1 MVNSQEHSVPSFDSS
16 ANKARAT
23 PIAMSATTYNLSPV
37 TPHNAQN
44 GGLNIT
50 ANTNTSA
57 TASMNTTAA
66 HSVYPMSTQ
75 TPAPTTNASQS
86 FATSHDVHSS
96 PMNTESAMTAPGYY
110 GAQQSHRNYQA
121 AMYQQQQQQ
130 HLQQHHQ
137 QQYADQSSQ
146 GISHQQGYHDGGYST
161 AVVPYHQQG
170 GAIQPYA
177 SNTEPY
183 ASNAGGYGHTRSDS
197 MQSWQSSDNYDYGSR
212 HGSVSGGTGS
222 RSGGGK
228 HKGEDEPILLPGE
241 EPAARPA
248 RSYQALI
255 AEALLM
261 SPPPH
266 HLYVSEIADSIKARY
281 ACE

>member
-1 MVNSQEHSVPSFDSS
+1 
-16 ANKARAT
+16 
-23 PIAMSATTYNLSPV
+23 
-37 TPHNAQN
+37 
-44 GGLNIT
+44 
-50 ANTNTSA
+50 
-57 TASMNTTAA
+57 
-66 HSVYPMSTQ
+66 
-75 TPAPTTNASQS
+75 
-86 FATSHDVHSS
+86 
-96 PMNTESAMTAPGYY
+96 MNTELTAPGYY

-130 HLQQHHQ
+130 QHQQHLQQHHQ
-137 QQYADQSSQ
+137 QQYAEQSNQ
-146 GISHQQGYHDGGYST
+146 GISHQQVYHDGGYST

-170 GAIQPYA
+170 GGSIQPYA